1 MEENKVIV
9 PAIPV
14 VGVNYTM
21 QVGDG
26 KTVVFQTHIDRDV
39 TQGDLDALLD
49 KFRRSCDRQVGYSKL
64 ESVQSQIEHH
74 ETQIAQ
80 LTAGIKS
87 VDAKMEQR
95 RGLAEV
101 GGGRRIAPAEA
112 QKENVARE
120 QAVAAALQQA
130 EQRDRLQRRYDE
142 LKAELEK

>member
-1 MEENKVIV
+1 MDEKVIV
-9 PAIPV
+9 PTIPV

-39 TQGDLDALLD
+39 GQADLDALMD
-49 KFRRSCDRQVGYSKL
+49 KFRKACDRQVSYSKL
-64 ESVQSQIEHH
+64 EALQGQIEHH

-95 RGLAEV
+95 RVLVEV
-101 GGGRRIAPAEA
+101 GGGRRIPPAEA

-120 QAVAAALQQA
+120 QAVASALQQS
-130 EQRDRLQRRYDE
+130 EQRDRLQKRYDQ